1 MQKLIRKNVM
11 YDYIKGTLEE
21 LSPAE
26 AVVEC
31 HGIGFKLQISLNTY
45 DRLQGQKEVRLYVH
59 HHLREDEET
68 LYGFCDKEERR
79 IFALLIGV
87 SGIGPN
93 TARMMLS
100 SLTAD
105 EVSTAIVSG
114 DVNRIKGVKGIGLKT
129 AQKVIIELKD
139 KISRGGAELDLSGGS
154 STANTSE
161 ACSALVMLG
170 FTKNA
175 VEKTVASIVK
185 KEPGL
190 SLEDIIKKA
199 LKML

>member
-1 MQKLIRKNVM
+1 M
-11 YDYIKGTLEE
+11 YEYIKGTLEE

-31 HGIGFKLQISLNTY
+31 HGIGFRLQISLNTY
-45 DRLQGQKEVRLYVH
+45 DRLQGQKDVRIYVYH
-59 HHLREDEET
+59 HIREDEET

-79 IFALLIGV
+79 IFTLLIGV

-93 TARMMLS
+93 TARMVLS

-105 EVSTAIVSG
+105 EVSTAVISG

-139 KISRGGAELDLSGGS
+139 KISKGGAELDLSGG
-154 STANTSE
+154 TAGANTSE